1 VTLPNR
7 WASQFAWLAIW
18 VIAALSLGAWF
29 GGMGWWLA
37 GALALYLAR
46 LLRRVYLLDRVLEG
60 ATRVPLFEMQGL
72 WPEMFARVEK
82 IRAKARSRKKK
93 YHKLLREVRE
103 STGALSDAGIILNAE
118 NEIVWFNAAATRL
131 LGLNPATDV
140 GNRLDNLVRHPDFI
154 AYLARPT
161 PEPVTVPSPSDESG
175 ALMAQIVPYGKE
187 QRLVII
193 RDITR
198 EIKLERMR
206 RDFVAN
212 ASHELRS
219 PLTVI
224 GGYLDALAEDEAM
237 PPTWRGPIG
246 EMQRQAERMT
256 RILRDLIE
264 LSRLES
270 SDRTDSDE
278 VVDVARML
286 ELIVGEFE
294 SHGGEHA
301 AVSLAL
307 DSDVSLLGNESEL
320 HSIFYNLVNNA
331 VRFTPPTGTVRV
343 EWRADDDGAVFEVT
357 DTGIGIPEEQIPRI
371 TERFYRVDPG
381 RSRAVGGT
389 GLGLAIV
396 KHALQRH
403 DGTLQIRSR
412 ESHGSTFTCRFP
424 SQRVVSRT
432 AVAEAV

>member
-60 ATRVPLFEMQGL
+60 ATRVRFFEMQGL

-264 LSRLES
+264 LTRLES
-270 SDRTDSDE
+270 AESNAPRE
-278 VVDVARML
+278 FVDVVAMLQDLADKGFLTEAR
-286 ELIVGEFE
+286 EKT
-294 SHGGEHA
+294 S
-301 AVSLAL
+301 
-307 DSDVSLLGNESEL
+307 
-320 HSIFYNLVNNA
+320 
-331 VRFTPPTGTVRV
+331 
-343 EWRADDDGAVFEVT
+343 
-357 DTGIGIPEEQIPRI
+357 
-371 TERFYRVDPG
+371 
-381 RSRAVGGT
+381 
-389 GLGLAIV
+389 
-396 KHALQRH
+396 
-403 DGTLQIRSR
+403 
-412 ESHGSTFTCRFP
+412 
-424 SQRVVSRT
+424 
-432 AVAEAV
+432 

>member
-1 VTLPNR
+1 MTLPNR

-18 VIAALSLGAWF
+18 VVAALSLGAWF

-37 GALALYLAR
+37 GALALYAAR

-60 ATRVPLFEMQGL
+60 YQRVPIFETHGL
-72 WPEMFARVEK
+72 WPELFARVEK

-93 YHKLLREVRE
+93 YHRLLREVRE

-118 NEIVWFNAAATRL
+118 NEIVWFNAAATQL
-131 LGLNPATDV
+131 LGLNPTTDI
-140 GNRLDNLVRHPDFI
+140 GNRLDNLVRHPDFV
-154 AYLARPT
+154 AYLAKPT
-161 PEPVTVPSPSDESG
+161 AEPVTVPSPVNESG
-175 ALMAQIVPYGKE
+175 MLTAQIVPYGKD
-187 QRLVII
+187 QRLAII

-198 EIKLERMR
+198 ETKLERMR

-270 SDRTDSDE
+270 SERTDSAE
-278 VVDVARML
+278 VVDVPRML
-286 ELIVGEFE
+286 ELITGEFQ
-294 SHGGEHA
+294 SHGGERP
-301 AVSLAL
+301 AVTLAL
-307 DSDVSLLGNESEL
+307 ESDASLLGNESEL

-331 VRFTPPTGTVRV
+331 VRFTPPSGTVKV
-343 EWRADDDGAVFEVT
+343 AWREDDEGVVFEVT
-357 DTGIGIPEEQIPRI
+357 DTGIGISEEQIPRI

-381 RSRAVGGT
+381 RSRASGGT

-403 DGTLQIRSR
+403 DGTLQIRSL
-412 ESHGSTFTCRFP
+412 EGHGSTFTCRFP
-424 SQRVVSRT
+424 SARLVSRT

>member
-7 WASQFAWLAIW
+7 WASQFAWLAVW
-18 VIAALSLGAWF
+18 VVAALSLGAWF

-37 GALALYLAR
+37 GALALYAAR
-46 LLRRVYLLDRVLEG
+46 LLRRVYLLDRVLDGYQRVAVVE
-60 ATRVPLFEMQGL
+60 TRGL

-131 LGLNPATDV
+131 LGLNPATDI

-154 AYLARPT
+154 AYLAKPT
-161 PEPVTVPSPSDESG
+161 SEPVTVPSPNDESG
-175 ALMAQIVPYGKE
+175 MLTAQIVPYGKD
-187 QRLVII
+187 QRLAII

-237 PPTWRGPIG
+237 PPAWRGPIG

-278 VVDVARML
+278 VVDVPRML
-286 ELIVGEFE
+286 ELIVGEFQ
-294 SHGGEHA
+294 SLGGERP
-301 AVSLAL
+301 AVSLEL
-307 DSDVSLLGNESEL
+307 DSDSSLLGNESEL

-331 VRFTPPTGTVRV
+331 VRFTPPTGTVKV
-343 EWRADDDGAVFEVT
+343 AWREDEEGVLFEVT

-381 RSRAVGGT
+381 RSRASGGT

-403 DGTLQIRSR
+403 DGTLQIRSL
-412 ESHGSTFTCRFP
+412 EGHGSTFTCRFP
-424 SQRVVSRT
+424 SERLVSRT

>member
-18 VIAALSLGAWF
+18 VVAALSLGAWF

-37 GALALYLAR
+37 GALALYAAR

-60 ATRVPLFEMQGL
+60 YQRVPLFETHGL
-72 WPEMFARVEK
+72 WPELFARVEK

-93 YHKLLREVRE
+93 YHRLLREVRE

-131 LGLNPATDV
+131 LGLDPTTDI

-154 AYLARPT
+154 AYLAQPT
-161 PEPVTVPSPSDESG
+161 TEPVTVPSPHDESG
-175 ALMAQIVPYGKE
+175 MLTAQIVPYGKE
-187 QRLVII
+187 QRLAII

-198 EIKLERMR
+198 QTKLERMR

-278 VVDVARML
+278 VVDVPRML
-286 ELIVGEFE
+286 ELIAGEFQSRDAE
-294 SHGGEHA
+294 RP
-301 AVSLAL
+301 AVTLAL
-307 DSDVSLLGNESEL
+307 ESDVSLLGNESEL

-331 VRFTPPTGTVRV
+331 VRFTPPTGTVKIA
-343 EWRADDDGAVFEVT
+343 WREDDDGVVFEVT
-357 DTGIGIPEEQIPRI
+357 DTGIGISEEQIPRI

-381 RSRAVGGT
+381 RSRASGGT

-403 DGTLQIRSR
+403 DGTLHI
-412 ESHGSTFTCRFP
+412 ESLEGHGSTFTCRFP
-424 SQRVVSRT
+424 SARLVSRT

>member
-1 VTLPNR
+1 M
-7 WASQFAWLAIW
+7 
-18 VIAALSLGAWF
+18 AALFLGAWF

-37 GALALYLAR
+37 GALALYAAR

-60 ATRVPLFEMQGL
+60 YLRVPIFETHGL

-82 IRAKARSRKKK
+82 IRAKARNRKKK
-93 YHKLLREVRE
+93 YHRLLREVRE
-103 STGALSDAGIILNAE
+103 STGALTDAGIILNAE

-131 LGLNPATDV
+131 LGLNSSTDI

-154 AYLARPT
+154 AYLAKPT

-175 ALMAQIVPYGKE
+175 AITAQIVPYGKD

-270 SDRTDSDE
+270 SDGTDSDE
-278 VVDVARML
+278 VVDVPRLL

-294 SHGGEHA
+294 SLGGEHP

-307 DSDVSLLGNESEL
+307 ESDVSLLGNESEL
-320 HSIFYNLVNNA
+320 HSIFHNLVNNA
-331 VRFTPPTGTVRV
+331 VRFTPPTGSVKV
-343 EWRADDDGAVFEVT
+343 SWRADDDGVVFEVT

-403 DGTLQIRSR
+403 EGTLQIRSL

-424 SQRVVSRT
+424 SRRLVSPT

>member
-154 AYLARPT
+154 AYLA
-161 PEPVTVPSPSDESG
+161 G
-175 ALMAQIVPYGKE
+175 
-187 QRLVII
+187 
-193 RDITR
+193 
-198 EIKLERMR
+198 R
-206 RDFVAN
+206 R
-212 ASHELRS
+212 
-219 PLTVI
+219 
-224 GGYLDALAEDEAM
+224 
-237 PPTWRGPIG
+237 
-246 EMQRQAERMT
+246 
-256 RILRDLIE
+256 
-264 LSRLES
+264 
-270 SDRTDSDE
+270 
-278 VVDVARML
+278 
-286 ELIVGEFE
+286 
-294 SHGGEHA
+294 
-301 AVSLAL
+301 
-307 DSDVSLLGNESEL
+307 
-320 HSIFYNLVNNA
+320 
-331 VRFTPPTGTVRV
+331 
-343 EWRADDDGAVFEVT
+343 
-357 DTGIGIPEEQIPRI
+357 
-371 TERFYRVDPG
+371 
-381 RSRAVGGT
+381 RSR
-389 GLGLAIV
+389 
-396 KHALQRH
+396 
-403 DGTLQIRSR
+403 
-412 ESHGSTFTCRFP
+412 
-424 SQRVVSRT
+424 
-432 AVAEAV
+432 

>member
-7 WASQFAWLAIW
+7 WVSQFAWLAIW

-29 GGMGWWLA
+29 GGMGWWLV
-37 GALALYLAR
+37 GALALYVAR
-46 LLRRVYLLDRVLEG
+46 LLRGVYLLDRALEG
-60 ATRVPLFEMQGL
+60 LRRVPISETHGL
-72 WPEMFARVEK
+72 WPEMLARVEK
-82 IRAKARSRKKK
+82 IRAKARNRKKK

-118 NEIVWFNAAATRL
+118 NEIAWFNAAATRL
-131 LGLNPATDV
+131 LGLNSATDI
-140 GNRLDNLVRHPDFI
+140 GNRLDNLLRHPDFV
-154 AYLARPT
+154 AYLTSPT
-161 PEPVTVPSPSDESG
+161 PEPVTVPSPIEESG
-175 ALMAQIVPYGKE
+175 ALTAQIVPYGKD

-198 EIKLERMR
+198 ETKLERMR

-237 PPTWRGPIG
+237 PPAWRGPIG

-278 VVDVARML
+278 VVDVPRML
-286 ELIVGEFE
+286 ELIAREFQ
-294 SHGGEHA
+294 SGGGERP
-301 AVSLAL
+301 AVTLAL
-307 DSDVSLLGNESEL
+307 ETDASLLGNESEL
-320 HSIFYNLVNNA
+320 HSIFHNLVNNA
-331 VRFTPPTGTVRV
+331 VRFTPPTGSVKLV
-343 EWRADDDGAVFEVT
+343 WRADEDGAVFEVT

-412 ESHGSTFTCRFP
+412 EGQGSTFTCKFP
-424 SQRVVSRT
+424 SARVVANT

>member
-7 WASQFAWLAIW
+7 WASQFAWLAVW
-18 VIAALSLGAWF
+18 VVAALSLGAWF
-29 GGMGWWLA
+29 GGMGWWLV
-37 GALALYLAR
+37 GALALYGAR
-46 LLRRVYLLDRVLEG
+46 LLRRLYLLDRVLDGYQRVAVVE
-60 ATRVPLFEMQGL
+60 TRGL

-93 YHKLLREVRE
+93 YHRLLREVRE
-103 STGALSDAGIILNAE
+103 STGALSDGGIILNAE

-131 LGLNPATDV
+131 LGLSTADV
-140 GNRLDNLVRHPDFI
+140 GNRLDNLVRHPDFV
-154 AYLARPT
+154 AYLAKPT

-175 ALMAQIVPYGKE
+175 MLTAQIVPYGKE
-187 QRLVII
+187 QRLAII

-224 GGYLDALAEDEAM
+224 GGYLDALADDEAM
-237 PPTWRGPIG
+237 PSAWRGPIG

-286 ELIVGEFE
+286 ELIAGEFQ
-294 SHGGEHA
+294 SPGGERPP
-301 AVSLAL
+301 VTLEL
-307 DSDVSLLGNESEL
+307 ESDASLLGNESEL

-331 VRFTPPTGTVRV
+331 VRFTPPTGTVKV
-343 EWRADDDGAVFEVT
+343 AWREDGVGAVFEVT

-381 RSRAVGGT
+381 RSRASGGT

-403 DGTLQIRSR
+403 DGTLQIHSL
-412 ESHGSTFTCRFP
+412 EGHGSTFTCRFP
-424 SQRVVSRT
+424 SARVVSRT

>member
-7 WASQFAWLAIW
+7 WASQFAWLTVW
-18 VIAALSLGAWF
+18 VVAALSLGAWF

-37 GALALYLAR
+37 GALALYAAR

-60 ATRVPLFEMQGL
+60 YQRVPLFETHGL
-72 WPEMFARVEK
+72 WPELFARVEK

-93 YHKLLREVRE
+93 YHRLLREVRE

-131 LGLNPATDV
+131 LGLDPTTDI
-140 GNRLDNLVRHPDFI
+140 GNRLDNLVRHPDFV
-154 AYLARPT
+154 AYLAKPT
-161 PEPVTVPSPSDESG
+161 SEPVTVPSPTDESG
-175 ALMAQIVPYGKE
+175 MLAAQIVPYGKD
-187 QRLVII
+187 QRLAIV

-198 EIKLERMR
+198 ETKLERMR

-270 SDRTDSDE
+270 SDRTDNDE
-278 VVDVARML
+278 VVDVPRML
-286 ELIVGEFE
+286 ELIVSEFQSRGAEGPAVTVELE
-294 SHGGEHA
+294 SDA
-301 AVSLAL
+301 
-307 DSDVSLLGNESEL
+307 SLLGSESEL

-331 VRFTPPTGTVRV
+331 VRFTPPSGTVKV
-343 EWRADDDGAVFEVT
+343 AWREEDEGVVFEVT
-357 DTGIGIPEEQIPRI
+357 DTGIGISEEQIPRI

-381 RSRAVGGT
+381 RSRASGGT

-403 DGTLQIRSR
+403 DGTLQIRSL
-412 ESHGSTFTCRFP
+412 EGHGSTFTCRFP
-424 SQRVVSRT
+424 SARLVSRT

>member
-1 VTLPNR
+1 MTLPNR

-18 VIAALSLGAWF
+18 VVAALSLGAWF

-37 GALALYLAR
+37 GALALYAAR

-60 ATRVPLFEMQGL
+60 YQRVPVFETRGL

-82 IRAKARSRKKK
+82 IRAKARNRKKK
-93 YHKLLREVRE
+93 YHRLLREVRE

-118 NEIVWFNAAATRL
+118 NEIVWFNSAATRL
-131 LGLNPATDV
+131 LGLNPTTDI
-140 GNRLDNLVRHPDFI
+140 GNRLDNLVRHPDFV
-154 AYLARPT
+154 AYLAKPT
-161 PEPVTVPSPSDESG
+161 PEPVTVPSPSDEQG
-175 ALMAQIVPYGKE
+175 MLTAQIVPYGKD
-187 QRLVII
+187 QRLAII

-237 PPTWRGPIG
+237 PPTWRGPIA

-278 VVDVARML
+278 VVDVPRML
-286 ELIVGEFE
+286 ELIAGEFQSLGCERPAVTLELE
-294 SHGGEHA
+294 SDA
-301 AVSLAL
+301 
-307 DSDVSLLGNESEL
+307 SLLGNESEL

-331 VRFTPPTGTVRV
+331 VRFTPPTGTVKV
-343 EWRADDDGAVFEVT
+343 AWREDDEGAVFEVT

-381 RSRAVGGT
+381 RSRASGGT

-403 DGTLQIRSR
+403 DGTLQIRSL
-412 ESHGSTFTCRFP
+412 EGHGSTFTCRFP
-424 SQRVVSRT
+424 SERLVSRT

>member
-18 VIAALSLGAWF
+18 VVAALSLGAWF

-37 GALALYLAR
+37 GALALYAAR
-46 LLRRVYLLDRVLEG
+46 LLRRVYLLDRVLDGYQRVAVVE
-60 ATRVPLFEMQGL
+60 TRGL

-82 IRAKARSRKKK
+82 IRAKARNRKKK
-93 YHKLLREVRE
+93 YHRLLREVRE

-131 LGLNPATDV
+131 LGLNPATDI
-140 GNRLDNLVRHPDFI
+140 GNRLDNLVRHPDFV
-154 AYLARPT
+154 AYLAKPT
-161 PEPVTVPSPSDESG
+161 PEPVTVPSPSDEQG
-175 ALMAQIVPYGKE
+175 MLTAQIVPYGKD
-187 QRLVII
+187 QRLAII

-237 PPTWRGPIG
+237 PPTWRGPIA

-278 VVDVARML
+278 VVDVPRML
-286 ELIVGEFE
+286 ELIAGEFQSLGCERPAVTLELE
-294 SHGGEHA
+294 SDA
-301 AVSLAL
+301 
-307 DSDVSLLGNESEL
+307 SLLGNESEL

-331 VRFTPPTGTVRV
+331 VRFTPPTGTVKV
-343 EWRADDDGAVFEVT
+343 AWREDDEGAVFEVT

-381 RSRAVGGT
+381 RSRASGGT

-403 DGTLQIRSR
+403 DGTLQIRSL
-412 ESHGSTFTCRFP
+412 EGHGSTFTCRFP
-424 SQRVVSRT
+424 SERLVSRT